1 MDKRSQ
7 SSQQAIREA
16 FVELVLNQ
24 RYDEIKAS
32 DIIKLSG
39 VARSTFY
46 QHYASKEAILA
57 SSLQPPMSC
66 LADAICTETQV
77 QPIQSILLHF
87 WEKRSF
93 CRLILQ
99 GIPGKAVAE
108 CLTELIETRIDTI
121 ITSNKTALIIE
132 PHHAAIQIAE
142 AQLALL
148 RTWLTGKAKCND
160 TNLAMAIKHTS
171 VAIFNSLKSPSKPT
185 LNTEP

>member
-7 SSQQAIREA
+7 SSQNAIKNA
-16 FVELVLNQ
+16 FVALVLSQ

-57 SSLQPPMSC
+57 SSLLPPMSC
-66 LADAICTETQV
+66 LADAIYSDAELK
-77 QPIQSILLHF
+77 PIQFILNHF

-99 GIPGKAVAE
+99 GIPGKAVTE
-108 CLTELIETRIDTI
+108 CLTELIEKRINI
-121 ITSNKTALIIE
+121 IVEKNNATLIIE
-132 PHHAAIQIAE
+132 PRHAAIQIAE

-148 RTWLTGKAKCND
+148 RTWLTGKAKSND
-160 TNLAMAIKHTS
+160 SNLSKAIKNSS
-171 VAIFNSLKSPSKPT
+171 VAVLDSLRVS
-185 LNTEP
+185 E

>member
-1 MDKRSQ
+1 MDKRSK

-16 FVELVLNQ
+16 FVELVLSQ

-57 SSLQPPMSC
+57 SSLQPPLSC
-66 LADAICTETQV
+66 LADAIYADAQLNSL
-77 QPIQSILLHF
+77 QNILIHF

-160 TNLAMAIKHTS
+160 TNLAMAIQHTS
-171 VAIFNSLKSPSKPT
+171 VAMLDSLQPSPS
-185 LNTEP
+185 LF

>member
-7 SSQQAIREA
+7 SSQQAIRNA
-16 FVELVLNQ
+16 FVELVLSQ

-32 DIIKLSG
+32 DIITLSG

-66 LADAICTETQV
+66 LADAIYADTQLR
-77 QPIQSILLHF
+77 QIQDIVLHF

-99 GIPGKAVAE
+99 GIPGKAVGE
-108 CLTELIETRIDTI
+108 CLTELIEARIDKI
-121 ITSNKTALIIE
+121 IATNNTVLIIE
-132 PHHAAIQIAE
+132 PHHAAMQIAE

-160 TNLAMAIKHTS
+160 TNLAMAIKYTS
-171 VAIFNSLKSPSKPT
+171 VAMLNSLKSSPS
-185 LNTEP
+185 LF

>member
-7 SSQQAIREA
+7 SSQQAIRDA
-16 FVELVLNQ
+16 FVALVLSQ

-66 LADAICTETQV
+66 LADAIYVDAPLKSIEY
-77 QPIQSILLHF
+77 ILLHF

-99 GIPGKAVAE
+99 GIPGKAVTE
-108 CLTELIETRIDTI
+108 CLTGLIEERINKIVDTNNS
-121 ITSNKTALIIE
+121 TLIIE

-160 TNLAMAIKHTS
+160 SNLAMAIKNSS
-171 VAIFNSLKSPSKPT
+171 VAMLDSLSSSP
-185 LNTEP
+185 NQF

>member
-1 MDKRSQ
+1 MDKRSH

-16 FVELVLNQ
+16 FVELVLSQ
-24 RYDEIKAS
+24 RYDEIKTS

-66 LADAICTETQV
+66 LADAIYADAQLK
-77 QPIQSILLHF
+77 PLQSILLHF

-108 CLTELIETRIDTI
+108 CLTELIESRIDEI
-121 ITSNKTALIIE
+121 ITTNNTALIIE

-148 RTWLTGKAKCND
+148 RTWLTGKAQCND

-171 VAIFNSLKSPSKPT
+171 VAMLNSLQPSSR
-185 LNTEP
+185 LY